1 MAEKLPKRE
10 YRSNAGQLRA
20 LSSPVRIE
28 IVGAFQSFGPMSIR
42 ELAEKMARPADGL
55 YHHMRQLAKVDI
67 IRVKLTRRVGKR
79 DEAVFKLTAERF
91 GHTAAPRSPAMK
103 KAIVQTAGAALRL
116 ASREFNRAVLEQ
128 KAKERE
134 QSPDCADDL
143 ARARLSR
150 QKSWLTE
157 DDLVTLQALLEKVEQ
172 FLRVRMRRKQ
182 GRPFVLTQVFV
193 PVLKRNRV

>member
-79 DEAVFKLTAERF
+79 DEAVFELTAERF
-91 GHTAAPRSPAMK
+91 GHTAPPRSPAMK

-116 ASREFNRAVLEQ
+116 ASREFNRAVVERN
-128 KAKERE
+128 AKEGE

-143 ARARLSR
+143 A
-150 QKSWLTE
+150 
-157 DDLVTLQALLEKVEQ
+157 
-172 FLRVRMRRKQ
+172 LRTT
-182 GRPFVLTQVFV
+182 FAAEVLAH
-193 PVLKRNRV
+193 RG

>member
-10 YRSNAGQLRA
+10 YRSNAAQLRA

-79 DEAVFKLTAERF
+79 DEAVFELTAERF
-91 GHTAAPRSPAMK
+91 GHTASAPITGHEKSHRADRGGRTATGQSR
-103 KAIVQTAGAALRL
+103 VQSGSTR
-116 ASREFNRAVLEQ
+116 
-128 KAKERE
+128 
-134 QSPDCADDL
+134 
-143 ARARLSR
+143 
-150 QKSWLTE
+150 TE
-157 DDLVTLQALLEKVEQ
+157 G
-172 FLRVRMRRKQ
+172 Q
-182 GRPFVLTQVFV
+182 GRRAISGLC
-193 PVLKRNRV
+193 